1 MALANYLVTL
11 PDGSEGT
18 LDVFYDSILSG
29 EIDIT
34 DAGYVLPDGT
44 TIPTNGEPYW
54 GVTEDDL
61 VSLMSP
67 YLSKGGDSA
76 PVSAS
81 RSSVNQVD
89 TTDEGGA
96 VFVAEKNSNSH
107 LYKIVVIGLL
117 AYIIIKK

>member
-1 MALANYLVTL
+1 
-11 PDGSEGT
+11 
-18 LDVFYDSILSG
+18 
-29 EIDIT
+29 
-34 DAGYVLPDGT
+34 
-44 TIPTNGEPYW
+44 
-54 GVTEDDL
+54 
-61 VSLMSP
+61 MSP
-67 YLSKGGDSA
+67 YLSKGGDSS

-117 AYIIIKK
+117 AYIIIKM